1 MSMHYGFRPF
11 FAGCKVG
18 AELSHEG
25 RWKGAP
31 PRGGLPSSQY
41 AQNQLFFGGEVA
53 ATALQLVGVWWQ
65 QCHGVT
71 PVAVRPVL
79 PAGCWLPPEFTVTH
93 FPAPS
98 AELMQSPRSAN
109 SLATTPHANDARQRH
124 NGPAALRT
132 AARGTTSPRGAT
144 AELGPGRA
152 PGAPWSVTLR
162 GRTTKNP
169 AWMGKTARGAPLPFV
184 LGLGRGSC
192 GRGGSCLQ
200 KGEEQ
205 LSFWCSVEHAKMVKP
220 FQEFHFFFTVRVTT
234 GVTLWS
240 VPSSWWRGFGAS
252 LFRIF
257 GGTRA

>member
-1 MSMHYGFRPF
+1 MSVHFGFRPF

-41 AQNQLFFGGEVA
+41 AQNQLFLGGEVA
-53 ATALQLVGVWWQ
+53 ATAQLLVGVWWQ

-71 PVAVRPVL
+71 LVAVRPVL

-109 SLATTPHANDARQRH
+109 SLAATPHANDARQRH
-124 NGPAALRT
+124 NGPAALRA

-162 GRTTKNP
+162 GRTPKNP
-169 AWMGKTARGAPLPFV
+169 AWMGKTAPGAPCPSFW
-184 LGLGRGSC
+184 GW
-192 GRGGSCLQ
+192 
-200 KGEEQ
+200 GEEAAGGEEAACKREKS
-205 LSFWCSVEHAKMVKP
+205 SF
-220 FQEFHFFFTVRVTT
+220 
-234 GVTLWS
+234 
-240 VPSSWWRGFGAS
+240 PSGA
-252 LFRIF
+252 L
-257 GGTRA
+257 